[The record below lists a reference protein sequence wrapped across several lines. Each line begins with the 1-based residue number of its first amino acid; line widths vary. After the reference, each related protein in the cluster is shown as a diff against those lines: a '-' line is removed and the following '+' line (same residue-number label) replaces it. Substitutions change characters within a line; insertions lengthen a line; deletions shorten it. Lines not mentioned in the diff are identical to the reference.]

1 MVHNKNENDNKLGII
16 IGLVVILSIIEI
28 GSRTILKKA
37 HDKKDEGNNKT
48 KLLIVASILLYISVI
63 LLLYYSMNFGKFI
76 TISALWDAGTILLAT
91 ISSYY
96 LLNESINKGEF
107 IGLGFIG
114 TGVIIM
120 AMNTN

>member
-1 MVHNKNENDNKLGII
+1 MTHTTETKF
-16 IGLVVILSIIEI
+16 GLVIIFVIILAVIEI
-28 GSRTILKKA
+28 GSRTLLKKA
-37 HDKKDEGNNKT
+37 HDKKNEENSKT
-48 KLLIVASILLYISVI
+48 KLLIGVSVVLYIVVI

-76 TISALWDAGTILLAT
+76 TISALWDAGTIMLAT

-120 AMNTN
+120 ALNTD